1 MSKAGG
7 TGKRRASERVRQLVA
22 EALERHV
29 SDPRISWVTVT
40 EVRATSD
47 LKTATVFF
55 TVLDV
60 RKRAEAEAALA
71 SARGLLQGKIGA
83 RLGTRNTPQL
93 DFVFDDHQA
102 RARELTTLIEGLEVR
117 EDSPVEDEE

>member
-1 MSKAGG
+1 MSKVGG
-7 TGKRRASERVRQLVA
+7 SGKRRASERVRQLVA
-22 EALERHV
+22 EALERHA
-29 SDPRISWVTVT
+29 SDPRLTWVTVT

-55 TVLDV
+55 TVLDA
-60 RKRAEAEAALA
+60 RKRAGAEAALA
-71 SARGLLQGKIGA
+71 SARGMIQGRIGA

-102 RARELTTLIEGLEVR
+102 RARELTTLIEGLEVHPDP
-117 EDSPVEDEE
+117 EALGE

>member
-1 MSKAGG
+1 MSKASG

-29 SDPRISWVTVT
+29 TDPRLSWVTVT

-47 LKTATVFF
+47 LKSATVFF
-55 TVLDV
+55 TVLDS
-60 RKRAEAEAALA
+60 RKRSDAEAALA

-102 RARELTTLIEGLEVR
+102 RARELTQLIEGLDVR
-117 EDSPVEDEE
+117 GDVEEDDAT

>member
-1 MSKAGG
+1 M
-7 TGKRRASERVRQLVA
+7 RQLVA

-29 SDPRISWVTVT
+29 TDPRLSWVTVT

-47 LKTATVFF
+47 LKSATVFF
-55 TVLDV
+55 TVLDS
-60 RKRAEAEAALA
+60 RKRSDAEAALA

-102 RARELTTLIEGLEVR
+102 RARELTQLIEGLDVR
-117 EDSPVEDEE
+117 GDVEEDDAK

>member
-1 MSKAGG
+1 MSKASG

-29 SDPRISWVTVT
+29 TDPRLSWVTVT

-47 LKTATVFF
+47 LKSATVFF
-55 TVLDV
+55 TVLDS
-60 RKRAEAEAALA
+60 RKRSDAEAALA

-102 RARELTTLIEGLEVR
+102 RARELTQLIEGLDVR
-117 EDSPVEDEE
+117 GDVEEDDAK